1 MTGYYNPHPPFRP
14 LTTPVQKHFKSLLDC
29 WKESKIYREE
39 YSNGEV
45 KYVIKAADY
54 GGHATFMT
62 LKEARK
68 YREEMIKSFTP
79 VVLVKSEIVN
89 ES

>member
-1 MTGYYNPHPPFRP
+1 MTKYWEPHLPFQP
-14 LTTPVQKHFKSLLDC
+14 LTTQVQRQYKSILDC

-45 KYVIKAADY
+45 KYVIKAVPN

-62 LKEARK
+62 LKEAKK
-68 YREEMIKSFTP
+68 YREDMIKSFTP
-79 VVLVKSEIVN
+79 VVLIKSEIVH
-89 ES
+89 EG